1 MSHPHAI
8 PLTDHSLLALS
19 RSALAALRDALLHDA
34 GPGAAAYLQDA
45 GYAGGETVFAS
56 FRAWLEQRGIG
67 AAEELDMAD
76 FQRHASEYFREAG
89 WGTLDIGTLNGAVIT
104 VDSENW
110 AESDPSAQ
118 LDRPSCHFTTG
129 MFADFF
135 GRLSDVPLSVLEVEC
150 RSAGASRC
158 RFLLGATDVM
168 RYVYEEMKR
177 GERYEAAAGRVE

>member
-1 MSHPHAI
+1 
-8 PLTDHSLLALS
+8 
-19 RSALAALRDALLHDA
+19 
-34 GPGAAAYLQDA
+34 
-45 GYAGGETVFAS
+45 
-56 FRAWLEQRGIG
+56 
-67 AAEELDMAD
+67 
-76 FQRHASEYFREAG
+76 
-89 WGTLDIGTLNGAVIT
+89 
-104 VDSENW
+104 
-110 AESDPSAQ
+110 
-118 LDRPSCHFTTG
+118 